1 MVRKPSALD
10 LSIACPVMTLTPL
23 VLSRQDTSSEFKK
36 YSVWTFFTPGRV
48 EKGFKGYFF
57 LASGQTC
64 FSLLQSRL
72 AHILRRRHDLG
83 VPLVADQVLAH
94 QQKRRQQNELKKNK
108 T

>member
-1 MVRKPSALD
+1 
-10 LSIACPVMTLTPL
+10 MTLTPL
-23 VLSRQDTSSEFKK
+23 VLSRQDTGTKSLKIFCVDIL
-36 YSVWTFFTPGRV
+36 YTRV